1 MSNQQE
7 LEVKAEELFRMTFGA
22 LALDPDDA
30 DDAKSIV
37 NSAVNDGLMAM
48 PDAED
53 MEDCLDDYARDAQE
67 KMRDD
72 IYEHVLSVEKTI
84 IKTYVLATGGPAY
97 GVEVRYVDYVGRR
110 EEIDSVW
117 FWYQDWFTS
126 KGYYPVPD
134 NMVDVVLDVLGIEY

>member
-7 LEVKAEELFRMTFGA
+7 LEVKAEEIFRMTFGA

-37 NSAVNDGLMAM
+37 NAAVNDGLVAM

-53 MEDCLDDYARDAQE
+53 MEDCLDDFARDAQE

-97 GVEVRYVDYVGRR
+97 GVEVRYADYDGGR
-110 EEIDSVW
+110 EEVDSVW
-117 FWYQDWFTS
+117 FWYQDWFTP

-134 NMVDVVLDVLGIEY
+134 DMVDVVLDALGIEY